1 MTGDDTDDRRP
12 ELARRAVLRAVGA
25 SAALTAA
32 MTTAA
37 ADGDRDHDHDH
48 DRDRD
53 RDRSPTGTGT
63 PASDDSA
70 PPRIGPVFGAPAAG
84 ENPCARD
91 DDESCFESFPSA
103 VRPSH
108 QVEFEIDLPEPLL
121 AFGQFGA
128 EESVDVAAINEA
140 VAHRPLSGEVD
151 PSDLAAPDDPVTIPT
166 PEGAIE
172 LTVLDLATLL
182 VGTSGFHYHPAG
194 LRVAPGDVVL
204 YSARTPDHPVAAYHE
219 GHGRQNRV
227 PDGVPPLSSPLVPV
241 GGYWLY
247 RFETPGVYD
256 LYCPPHQTFGMV
268 ERVVV
273 TADGS
278 VPDLD
283 VEETGRPPQGENAIP
298 SILGGLDPNLPPS
311 AASLDSAAL
320 APQTVVEE
328 RSVPWSAVVD
338 EYRTG

>member
-12 ELARRAVLRAVGA
+12 GLARRAVLRAVGA
-25 SAALTAA
+25 SAALSAA
-32 MTTAA
+32 TTTAA
-37 ADGDRDHDHDH
+37 ADGDG
-48 DRDRD
+48 D
-53 RDRSPTGTGT
+53 RDRSPTDDGT
-63 PASDDSA
+63 PAGDRPA
-70 PPRIGPVFGAPAAG
+70 PPTIDPVFGAPAAG
-84 ENPCARD
+84 ENPCAPD
-91 DDESCFESFPSA
+91 ADESCFDAFPSA
-103 VRPSH
+103 VRPSA
-108 QVEFEIDLPEPLL
+108 QVEMEIGIPEPLL

-128 EESVDVAAINEA
+128 EESVDVAAINAA
-140 VAHRPLSGEVD
+140 VADEPLSGSVA
-151 PSDLAAPDDPVTIPT
+151 PGDLAAPDDPVTIPV
-166 PEGAIE
+166 PDGAIE
-172 LTVLDLATLL
+172 LTVLDLANLL

-204 YSARTPDHPVAAYHE
+204 YSARTPDHAVAAYHE

-283 VEETGRPPQGENAIP
+283 VEETGRPPQGENAVP
-298 SILGGLDPNLPPS
+298 SILGGLDPDLPPS
-311 AASLDSAAL
+311 AAVLDSAAL
-320 APQTVVEE
+320 APAKIVEDG
-328 RSVPWSAVVD
+328 SVPWSAVVD
-338 EYRTG
+338 EYRTA